1 MSVCGPK
8 RMHRASCS
16 KCTPEYPAAHAS
28 RPQLGS
34 WPKMADFANDD
45 DTTDLAM
52 SRASSREFAPFTL
65 HSMRHVAPSPSHA
78 MDLAMPTHT
87 AVKAAS
93 SFSASGVPAA
103 IGSPPAAPDARP
115 MTQSLVLVSPST
127 EIWLKELTDARLTIA
142 RHASGSTFASHVTT
156 PSMVA
161 MFGWI
166 IPLPLPMPPIRT
178 LRPPRSPP
186 PPKSTSTAS
195 VLRTRSVV
203 QIAVAAPYAASLVAF
218 KLPARDG
225 TAAMSSSILIRLP
238 MTPVD
243 WSKIS
248 DASHPSAS
256 ATVAAERTASSMP
269 SLPVAALACP
279 ALASTARTVS
289 VSPSTS
295 RQYCTGAAAT
305 RFLVKTPPTT
315 AGLSATMRQQSA
327 WFLPDAR
334 SFALN
339 AAALK
344 PFGAHTPPSMVFH
357 GPDGTRSLT
366 GASGRTVNS
375 SDL

>member
-1 MSVCGPK
+1 
-8 RMHRASCS
+8 
-16 KCTPEYPAAHAS
+16 
-28 RPQLGS
+28 
-34 WPKMADFANDD
+34 
-45 DTTDLAM
+45 
-52 SRASSREFAPFTL
+52 
-65 HSMRHVAPSPSHA
+65 
-78 MDLAMPTHT
+78 
-87 AVKAAS
+87 
-93 SFSASGVPAA
+93 
-103 IGSPPAAPDARP
+103 

-289 VSPSTS
+289 VSP
-295 RQYCTGAAAT
+295 RHFAA
-305 RFLVKTPPTT
+305 V
-315 AGLSATMRQQSA
+315 
-327 WFLPDAR
+327 
-334 SFALN
+334 LN
-339 AAALK
+339 RRGGYSVL
-344 PFGAHTPPSMVFH
+344 GE
-357 GPDGTRSLT
+357 D
-366 GASGRTVNS
+366 S
-375 SDL
+375 SDDRPVCPRR